1 MAFFNEF
8 PHTRTYDS
16 DLGWLIEH
24 TKKLLD
30 DDTMLQSW
38 KAQHEAEYNQLKDI
52 VEGLQ
57 NSLLEVIVPWD
68 PSIAYQIY
76 SIVEYLGSNYIAI
89 QPVPVGVNITDT
101 NYWTPANTVIM
112 QINAIGN
119 TVSALQIN
127 EYYTT
132 PQEYGAAGDGV
143 TDDTGALQAAFNDPK
158 GYVYLPPGT
167 YLVTSTLTLPSNI
180 VIKGT
185 PQSVIKT
192 DPGFTGN
199 YVIEIPGFRTHFQL
213 ESFSINCD
221 DMAVGGIWIE
231 RPYNKCVISDV
242 VIHNT
247 TVTALYAGVDTS
259 DISQTLVIDN
269 CMFMASDV
277 SISTDPLVIMNR
289 VYELN
294 LQNTKIMYRSARI
307 SSLPCLVLNYCWDS
321 YIRGNSFAFTAA
333 CGVQF
338 NVRSRYFTLI
348 GNTYENV
355 GYTTAYDSTPAS
367 GRMIELNTDSGQT
380 TVHGFIIEAPYYN
393 VGVEILLDKCQYI
406 FILGDNTINEIN
418 GSSRNT
424 LFDLNY
430 GSNSGSSILQMNGN
444 TMQLGQ
450 IINLALASDSQDY
463 LSLRHTTGIPLE
475 ARVGSGGS
483 ETAILRYQN
492 NNLFNLAT
500 NGALVL
506 KDANGTNHYLRID
519 TGGNVVVSNS

>member
-16 DLGWLIEH
+16 DLGWLIQH

-38 KAQHEAEYNQLKDI
+38 KAEHEAEYLQLKEI
-52 VEGLQ
+52 VDGLQ

-158 GYVYLPPGT
+158 GYVYLPPGH
-167 YLVTSTLTLPSNI
+167 YLVTSTLTLPANI
-180 VIKGT
+180 TIKGT
-185 PQSVIKT
+185 PDTFIDV
-192 DPGFTGN
+192 DAGFTGS
-199 YVIEIPGFRTHFQL
+199 YVMELPGSITHFNL
-213 ESFSINCD
+213 DTFTIDCHD
-221 DMAVGGIWIE
+221 LAIGGLWFE
-231 RPYNKCVISDV
+231 RPYNKCVIANIV
-242 VIHNT
+242 VQNT
-247 TVTALYAGVDTS
+247 TVTALYVGIDTTQV
-259 DISQTLVIDN
+259 SQTLVVDN
-269 CMFMASDV
+269 CLFLASD
-277 SISTDPLVIMNR
+277 SIISTAPLVVMNR
-289 VYELN
+289 VFELN
-294 LQNTKIMYRSARI
+294 LQNTKIMYRQACISAQ
-307 SSLPCLVLNYCWDS
+307 PCIVLNYCWDA
-321 YIRGNSFAFTAA
+321 YIRGNSFAFTAN
-333 CGVQF
+333 CGIQF
-338 NVRSRYFTLI
+338 NNNTRYFTCI

-355 GYTTAYDSTPAS
+355 GFTAAYDSTPAT
-367 GRMIELNTDSGQT
+367 GRLIEVNSDSGIT
-380 TVHGFIIEAPYYN
+380 SSNGFIIERPYYN
-393 VGVEILLDKCQYI
+393 GATEIYLDHCQYI
-406 FILGDNTINEIN
+406 FVLGKFSLNEV

-424 LFDLNY
+424 LFNLNF
-430 GSNSGSSILQMNGN
+430 GTLNQSSKLEMNGYGMN
-444 TMQLGQ
+444 LPQQLSLTM
-450 IINLALASDSQDY
+450 NNDSQDY
-463 LSLRHTTGIPLE
+463 LMLRHSVAWPLE
-475 ARVGSGGS
+475 VRAASGGT
-483 ETAILRYQN
+483 ETAIARLNVGNIYN
-492 NNLFNLAT
+492 MIN

-506 KDANGTNHYLRID
+506 KDANGTNHFLRID